1 MAAPTPNIN
10 NPLSWK
16 VATRFLPAEV
26 PTSARKRSRPNW
38 RNNWLA
44 GPDID
49 QIMGPV
55 LPIALNTR
63 ATIKTPPV
71 SPGENDRLSE
81 KEIFILPNN
90 TPNTIPIAM
99 GKKSVSDSFFA
110 LFPNRRATPL
120 SPSFSP
126 TTISLS
132 PNFKAR
138 SGDGDKS
145 IPLRRTRVTV
155 QPKFFCKFKS
165 PSCLFIMSF
174 LVNNKDSISCV
185 LSKGSSPSSLLP
197 TNTASC
203 SSDSSLPTACM

>member
-1 MAAPTPNIN
+1 M
-10 NPLSWK
+10 
-16 VATRFLPAEV
+16 
-26 PTSARKRSRPNW
+26 
-38 RNNWLA
+38 
-44 GPDID
+44 
-49 QIMGPV
+49 MGPV

-63 ATIKTPPV
+63 ATINTPPV

-81 KEIFILPNN
+81 KDIFILPNS

-110 LFPNRRATPL
+110 LLPSRRATPL

-126 TTISLS
+126 TTINLS

-155 QPKFFCKFKS
+155 HPKFFCKFKS
-165 PSCLFIMSF
+165 PNCLFIMSF
-174 LVNNKDSISCV
+174 LVNSKDSISCV
-185 LSKGSSPSSLLP
+185 LSKGNSPSSRLP
-197 TNTASC
+197 INTAS
-203 SSDSSLPTACM
+203 

>member
-1 MAAPTPNIN
+1 
-10 NPLSWK
+10 
-16 VATRFLPAEV
+16 
-26 PTSARKRSRPNW
+26 
-38 RNNWLA
+38 
-44 GPDID
+44 
-49 QIMGPV
+49 MGPV

-63 ATIKTPPV
+63 ATINTPPV

-81 KEIFILPNN
+81 KDIFILPNS

-110 LFPNRRATPL
+110 LLPSRRATPL

-126 TTISLS
+126 TTINLS

-174 LVNNKDSISCV
+174 LVNSKDSISCV

-197 TNTASC
+197 INTAS
-203 SSDSSLPTACM
+203 

>member
-1 MAAPTPNIN
+1 MAATSIGTNVMAAPTPNIN

-197 TNTASC
+197 TNTAS
-203 SSDSSLPTACM
+203 